1 MEEDGF
7 EPNKSE
13 RGEKES
19 VKELDKVK
27 MEKLSF
33 AFLRVKKKG
42 TNKNEA
48 GEQKKKLADHEE
60 SIARGRSGGAL
71 TGGNFFVMIRLL

>member
-1 MEEDGF
+1 MKKF
-7 EPNKSE
+7 
-13 RGEKES
+13 
-19 VKELDKVK
+19 
-27 MEKLSF
+27 SF

-42 TNKNEA
+42 ANENEA
-48 GEQKKKLADHEE
+48 GEQKKKLADHKE